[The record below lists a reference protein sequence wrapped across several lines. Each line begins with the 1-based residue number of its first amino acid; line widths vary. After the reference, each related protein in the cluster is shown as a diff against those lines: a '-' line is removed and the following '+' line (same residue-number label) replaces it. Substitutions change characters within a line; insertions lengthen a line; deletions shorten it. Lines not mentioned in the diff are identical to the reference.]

1 MKFLPARN
9 IDSRDV
15 EGIVWLKLRPMC
27 MASES
32 HSAITVEEKDCFPK
46 RNLVKKKNIIVACI
60 HINKIL
66 QFQ

>member
-32 HSAITVEEKDCFPK
+32 HSAITVEEKDYFPK
-46 RNLVKKKNIIVACI
+46 RNLVMSRRI
-60 HINKIL
+60 
-66 QFQ
+66 

>member
-1 MKFLPARN
+1 MKILPARN

-15 EGIVWLKLRPMC
+15 EGIVRLKLCPMC

-46 RNLVKKKNIIVACI
+46 RNLVMSRRIW
-60 HINKIL
+60 HIYDQAFKLDNTS
-66 QFQ
+66 